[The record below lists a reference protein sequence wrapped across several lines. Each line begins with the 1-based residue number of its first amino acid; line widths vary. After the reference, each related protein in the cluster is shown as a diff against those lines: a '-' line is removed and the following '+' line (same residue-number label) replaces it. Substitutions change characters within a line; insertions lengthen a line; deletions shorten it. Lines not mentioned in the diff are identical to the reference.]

1 MLALEVL
8 HVNQQVQVAIRTG
21 KIEMLESAIQTGK
34 RDGMLNL
41 DDDLQRLVKAGR
53 IALATARRLAKQ
65 PDAIVGTPNGWT

>member
-1 MLALEVL
+1 
-8 HVNQQVQVAIRTG
+8 
-21 KIEMLESAIQTGK
+21 MLESAIQTGK